1 MSLTT
6 LTTALLSHDS
16 EPSCTILDPEAAR
29 WDTAIAYFIFYAWG
43 FPTLTC
49 QNVFFEKD
57 LLNPKSLL
65 ILKMPWVIS
74 GNLHE
79 TCSVCKTYG
88 DSSSMVWN
96 RCQKRLRKAFQILYK
111 SSRYAVLY
119 SPQGQVWQIIHSS
132 SIWKISGWLQISK
145 ANDSG
150 VTAIG
155 YLWISSECHSSQGK
169 CRWGG
174 KGFPQ

>member
-1 MSLTT
+1 MTVSHHAQYLT
-6 LTTALLSHDS
+6 LKLKQLD
-16 EPSCTILDPEAAR
+16 EIQPSYIISFMPEV
-29 WDTAIAYFIFYAWG
+29 

-65 ILKMPWVIS
+65 ILKMPQES
-74 GNLHE
+74 
-79 TCSVCKTYG
+79 KTELYQEICTKPAVYG

-96 RCQKRLRKAFQILYK
+96 RCQKRLRKAFQILYT
-111 SSRYAVLY
+111 SSRYAVVY

-132 SIWKISGWLQISK
+132 SIWKISGWLQIRK